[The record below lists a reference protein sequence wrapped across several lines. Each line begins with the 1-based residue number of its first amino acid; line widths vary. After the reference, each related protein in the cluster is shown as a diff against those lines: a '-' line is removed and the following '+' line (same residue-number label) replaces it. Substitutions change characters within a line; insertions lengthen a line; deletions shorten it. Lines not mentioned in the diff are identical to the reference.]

1 MEGDMTKE
9 RREDFIVETFL
20 DHLES
25 VKERPE
31 VSKQLA
37 PFVAVCLTFDY
48 IININNGNID
58 LVSESFLRKFNRLKK
73 FVDENQ

>member
-1 MEGDMTKE
+1 MTKE

-20 DHLES
+20 DNLES
-25 VKERPE
+25 VSERPE

-37 PFVAVCLTFDY
+37 PFVAACLTFDY

-58 LVSESFLRKFNRLKK
+58 LVAESLSRKMNRLKK
-73 FVDENQ
+73 LVDENQ